1 MEARVGPQRRRE
13 AMPNVFD
20 FTSPPF
26 DRLRP
31 REVERVE
38 RAVDV
43 VFLRQGERVLARGA
57 MPDHVYVL
65 IKGLVEERDGDE
77 VVTLHEPGELFDAS
91 VLLHKAC
98 RHEFVV
104 REEAICYRLP
114 IEDFLELTA
123 NNPSFAAFFLEDI
136 SHRLE
141 SLAQRTAQPGSVGAL
156 TVRVSDALIHPP
168 VFVPPGTSL
177 HEAALRMDETDQQA
191 LLLEDDGRTGIVT
204 GVDLVR
210 AGVRDRRPLE
220 TPVREVARFDLVGVG
235 EDEFLFE
242 AALLMTRA
250 RVRHLVV
257 RRAGEIVGVLD
268 AANVLSSMANRAAT
282 VANLIDRAAGPPEL
296 AEAGER
302 IAALVRQLHTAGTKI
317 GFVTEISTELQRR
330 LTARIFGLL
339 APEGLADRACLVVMG
354 SEGRGESLLATDQDN
369 GLILADGVEP
379 EPLQGFRRRLVE
391 ALVTVGF
398 PLCPGDIMVT
408 NPKWAKPEA
417 AWRDDLRRAVLE
429 PGEQALM
436 DVATLVDAAPVA
448 GRADLLERVK
458 AHLFDLLADNQ
469 AFHARFALAIEAFG
483 QGTASWA
490 ACSGAARSGST
501 SRRPASSPSCTACA
515 PWRWSGGC
523 PRPARCPHPPP
534 RRGRP
539 VRQALRAAAH
549 RRLRLPPRPP
559 PLPRPGVPAPAPPAR
574 QPRQPGRPDQARA
587 RPPEG
592 VAAHRPR
599 LPRAGPPPL
608 PAGHVLKRTVGRV
621 WYAVGVTIRSR
632 RGRPA

>member
-65 IKGLVEERDGDE
+65 IKGLVEERDGGE
-77 VVTLHEPGELFDAS
+77 VVALHEPGELFDAS

-177 HEAALRMDETDQQA
+177 HEAALRMDEADQQA

-483 QGTASWA
+483 QGH
-490 ACSGAARSGST
+490 GIL
-501 SRRPASSPSCTACA
+501 
-515 PWRWSGGC
+515 GGLLG
-523 PRPARCPHPPP
+523 
-534 RRGRP
+534 RGEERLDLKKAGIFP
-539 VRQALRAAAH
+539 LMHGVRALALE
-549 RRLRLPPRPP
+549 RRLPETGTVPRIRRLAEAGLFDKPYAQQLTDAFGFLLGLRLSHGLECLRLHRPP
-559 PLPRPGVPAPAPPAR
+559 DNLVSLADLTKLERDLLKESLRIVRGFRELVR
-574 QPRQPGRPDQARA
+574 
-587 RPPEG
+587 
-592 VAAHRPR
+592 HHFR
-599 LPRAGPPPL
+599 LGMF
-608 PAGHVLKRTVGRV
+608 
-621 WYAVGVTIRSR
+621 
-632 RGRPA
+632 